1 MPRNLDRRV
10 EILFP
15 VEKPQLQEKLR
26 HILDCQLKDTEKA
39 SVLQPD
45 GSYAKVDK
53 RSRETFNAQL
63 TFCLE
68 ARDAARAETNL
79 GNKRVFIPETHHE
92 E

>member
-1 MPRNLDRRV
+1 M

-26 HILDCQLKDTEKA
+26 HILDCQMKDTVKA

-45 GSYAKVDK
+45 GSYEKTGRRNK
-53 RSRETFNAQL
+53 EEFNAQL

-68 ARDAARAETNL
+68 AKEAARAEKNM
-79 GNKRVFIPETHHE
+79 GNRRVFIPEMHHE
-92 E
+92 ED